1 MIRPRI
7 GGVFLCYF
15 LSPWISLPDEAVLN
29 SELLWVLS
37 LLLIAIVLFTTN
49 KLRMDVVALLVI
61 IAFVL
66 SGTLTLSEATVG
78 FSDPNVILIAALF
91 VIGEGLVRTG
101 VAYQVGDWLVKVAGS
116 SETKMLMLLMVTVA
130 GLGAFMSS
138 TGVVA
143 IFIPVVLSVAAR
155 MKIAPGR
162 LMMPLSFAGLIS
174 GMMTLVATPPN
185 MVVNSELVREGISG
199 FGFFGVTPVGLAVL
213 VLGVGYMLVARRW
226 LSNDD
231 GDKTRETWHRRTF
244 RDLIRDYKLTG
255 RARRLAIRNGS
266 PLVGRSLDEV
276 HLRARYGAN
285 VVGIERWKRFRRVM
299 VSASGSTELREGDVL
314 LLDMSDSQVDLREF
328 CSEQQLE
335 PMVLR
340 GDYFSEQSR
349 NVGMAEVSLIPDST
363 LLGKSL
369 RESAFRSRYDLNVV
383 GIRRHGVTLS
393 GKLVDE
399 PLALGDILLVIGDW
413 KAIRQLQAKTH
424 DFIVL
429 NLPAEVDEVAP
440 AITQAPHAL
449 FCLALM
455 VAMMLTDEIPNPIA
469 ALIACLLM
477 GKFRCI
483 DMESAYKSIHWPSII
498 LIVGMM
504 PFAQALQKTG
514 GVDLIVRGLMD
525 VAGGAGPRVMLLC
538 LFALCAT
545 IGLFISNTATAVLM
559 APIAIAA
566 AREMGVS
573 PYPFAMIIAIA
584 ASAAFMTPV
593 SSPVNTLVL
602 GPGNY
607 KFGDFVRM
615 GVPFT
620 LLVMLVSVIIVPWLY
635 AF

>member
-1 MIRPRI
+1 
-7 GGVFLCYF
+7 
-15 LSPWISLPDEAVLN
+15 
-29 SELLWVLS
+29 
-37 LLLIAIVLFTTN
+37 
-49 KLRMDVVALLVI
+49 MDVVALLVI

-66 SGTLTLSEATVG
+66 SGTLTLQEATVG

-116 SETKMLMLLMVTVA
+116 SETKMLVLLMVTVA

-155 MKIAPGR
+155 MKTAPGR

-185 MVVNSELVREGISG
+185 MVVNSELVREGIRG
-199 FGFFGVTPVGLAVL
+199 FGFFGVTPIGMLVL
-213 VLGVGYMLVARRW
+213 VLGVGYMLLARRW
-226 LSNDD
+226 LGGASPDSR
-231 GDKTRETWHRRTF
+231 KESWQRRTF

-255 RARRLAIRNGS
+255 RARRLALRRGS
-266 PLVGRSLDEV
+266 PLVGRSLDEL

-299 VSASGSTELREGDVL
+299 VSASGSTELRERDVL
-314 LLDMSDSQVDLREF
+314 LIDMSASDVDLREF
-328 CSEQQLE
+328 CGEQQLE

-349 NVGMAEVSLIPDST
+349 NVGMAEVSLIPDSA

-369 RESAFRSRYDLNVV
+369 RDSGFRSRYDLNVV
-383 GIRRHGVTLS
+383 GIRRNGETLA

-399 PLALGDILLVIGDW
+399 PLALGDMLLVIGDW
-413 KAIRQLQAKTH
+413 KAIRQLQSKTH

-440 AITQAPHAL
+440 AMTQAPHAL

-455 VAMMLTDEIPNPIA
+455 VAMMLTDEVPNPIA

-514 GVDLIVRGLMD
+514 GVGLIVQGLMD
-525 VAGGAGPRVMLLC
+525 VAGDMGPRVMLLC
-538 LFALCAT
+538 LFVLCAT

-566 AREMGVS
+566 AREMAVS

-607 KFGDFVRM
+607 TFGDFVRL

-620 LLVMLVSVIIVPWLY
+620 VLVMLVSVAVVPWL
-635 AF
+635 FPF

>member
-1 MIRPRI
+1 
-7 GGVFLCYF
+7 
-15 LSPWISLPDEAVLN
+15 LN

-116 SETKMLMLLMVTVA
+116 SETRMLMLLMVTVA

-155 MKIAPGR
+155 MKIPPGR

-185 MVVNSELVREGISG
+185 MVVNSELVREGIGG
-199 FGFFGVTPVGLAVL
+199 FGFFAVTPVGLAVL

-226 LSNDD
+226 LGNDD
-231 GDKTRETWHRRTF
+231 GDKTRETWQRRTF

-255 RARRLAIRNGS
+255 RARRLALRSGS
-266 PLVGRSLDEV
+266 PLVGHSLDEL

-369 RESAFRSRYDLNVV
+369 RESTFRSRYDLNVV
-383 GIRRHGVTLS
+383 GIRRDGETLA

-525 VAGGAGPRVMLLC
+525 VAGDAGPRVMLVC

-607 KFGDFVRM
+607 KFGDFVRI

>member
-1 MIRPRI
+1 M
-7 GGVFLCYF
+7 
-15 LSPWISLPDEAVLN
+15 N

-66 SGTLTLSEATVG
+66 SGTLSLQEATAG

-101 VAYQVGDWLVKVAGS
+101 VAYQVGDWLVRVAGS
-116 SETKMLMLLMVTVA
+116 SETKMMMLLMFTVA

-143 IFIPVVLSVAAR
+143 IFIPVVLSVAVR
-155 MKIAPGR
+155 MKISPGR

-185 MVVNSELVREGISG
+185 MVVNSELVREGING
-199 FGFFGVTPVGLAVL
+199 FGFFGVTPIGLVVL
-213 VLGVGYMLVARRW
+213 LLGVGYMLVARRW
-226 LSNDD
+226 L
-231 GDKTRETWHRRTF
+231 GDSGGTKTKSAWERRTF

-255 RARRLAIRNGS
+255 RARRLAVRSGS
-266 PLVGRSLDEV
+266 PLIGRSLDEL
-276 HLRARYGAN
+276 HLRARYSAN
-285 VVGIERWKRFRRVM
+285 VIGIERWKRFRRVM
-299 VSASGSTELREGDVL
+299 ISAFGSTELREGDVL
-314 LLDMSDSQVDLREF
+314 LIDMTDCDIDLRQF
-328 CSEQQLE
+328 CSEQLLE

-340 GDYFSEQSR
+340 GEYFSEQSR
-349 NVGMAEVSLIPDST
+349 NVGMAEVSLIPESA
-363 LLGKSL
+363 LLGKSV
-369 RESAFRSRYDLNVV
+369 RDVTFRSRYDLNVV
-383 GIRRHGVTLS
+383 GIRRNGETLQ

-399 PLALGDILLVIGDW
+399 PLGLGDILLVIGDW

-477 GKFRCI
+477 GRFRCI
-483 DMESAYKSIHWPSII
+483 DMESAYKAIHWPSII

-525 VAGGAGPRVMLLC
+525 VAGDAGPRIMLAC
-538 LFALCAT
+538 LFVLCAT

-607 KFGDFVRM
+607 KFGDFLKI

-620 LLVMLVSVIIVPWLY
+620 VLVMIVSVILVPWLY